1 MRTALVIGTGL
12 IGTSAALALASRGVV
27 VHLADHDPE
36 QARTAAALGAGTD
49 EAPEGPVDLAIV
61 AVPPAQVAGVLADAM
76 RRGVA
81 RGYLDVA
88 SVKGGPRRELEAL
101 GLDLMSPYIGTHPM
115 VGPRASRARW
125 PLPRDL
131 FEGRPWVLTPTRDTD
146 TEVLNLALELVA
158 HCRAVPV
165 VMDADA
171 HDRAVALVS
180 HMPHLVSSMV
190 AARLE
195 NAEEAAVRLCGQG
208 IRDVTR
214 IAASDPADVD
224 RHPLREPRARRR
236 SAHRCRRR
244 PGGDGAGAARAAVL
258 RRRRSGGEGAA
269 GIEDV
274 LRRGNA
280 GQVRV
285 PGKHGAAP
293 AVYEVVAV
301 LIDDQPGQLARIFA
315 DAGGRGS
322 NRGRPDRA
330 RDRAAGGACAADGGA
345 EGGARADGGAA
356 GAGLGDPA
364 VGGRRRGRRAGAVRA
379 GGPEPVTLCGAPA
392 APLPAPCTQKGV
404 RPRGNRRNRTAPAA
418 VIVAIDGP
426 SGTGKSSTSKAVAA
440 QLGLSYLDTGA
451 QYRAITWWMV
461 NNGIELTDPTAIA
474 AVAGKAEIVS
484 GTDPSAP
491 TITVDG
497 VDVAGPDPHHGGHLQ
512 GQRRQRRPRG
522 ACPHHR
528 AAALHRRRGRA
539 GHRRRG
545 P

>member
-12 IGTSAALALASRGVV
+12 IGTSAALALSQRGVA

-49 EAPEGPVDLAIV
+49 DAPDGPVDLAIV
-61 AVPPAQVAGVLADAM
+61 AAPPAHVAAVLADAV
-76 RRGVA
+76 RRGAA

-101 GLDLMSPYIGTHPM
+101 GLDLSPYIGTHPM
-115 VGPRASRARW
+115 AGREKSGPLAATG
-125 PLPRDL
+125 DL

-146 TEVLNLALELVA
+146 TEVLNLALELVS

-180 HMPHLVSSMV
+180 HMPHLLSSLV

-214 IAASDPADVD
+214 IAASDPGMWIDILSANPGPVADLLTDVAAD
-224 RHPLREPRARRR
+224 LEETVRSLRSLQSQHEDERR
-236 SAHRCRRR
+236 
-244 PGGDGAGAARAAVL
+244 
-258 RRRRSGGEGAA
+258 EGTS

-293 AVYEVVAV
+293 RRYEVVAV

-315 DAGGRGS
+315 DAG
-322 NRGRPDRA
+322 RA
-330 RDRAAGGACAADGGA
+330 GVNIEDVRIEHATGQQ
-345 EGGARADGGAA
+345 
-356 GAGLGDPA
+356 AGL
-364 VGGRRRGRRAGAVRA
+364 VQLMV
-379 GGPEPVTLCGAPA
+379 EPKA
-392 APLPAPCTQKGV
+392 APVLSASL
-404 RPRGNRRNRTAPAA
+404 RERGW
-418 VIVAIDGP
+418 AI
-426 SGTGKSSTSKAVAA
+426 
-440 QLGLSYLDTGA
+440 
-451 QYRAITWWMV
+451 
-461 NNGIELTDPTAIA
+461 
-474 AVAGKAEIVS
+474 
-484 GTDPSAP
+484 
-491 TITVDG
+491 
-497 VDVAGPDPHHGGHLQ
+497 
-512 GQRRQRRPRG
+512 RQ
-522 ACPHHR
+522 
-528 AAALHRRRGRA
+528 
-539 GHRRRG
+539 
-545 P
+545 

>member
-12 IGTSAALALASRGVV
+12 IGTSAALALVSRGVI
-27 VHLADHDPE
+27 VHLTDHDPE

-61 AVPPAQVAGVLADAM
+61 AAPPAHVAGVLADAM

-88 SVKGGPRRELEAL
+88 SVKGGPRRELQAT
-101 GLDLMSPYIGTHPM
+101 GLDLSAYLGTHPM
-115 VGPRASRARW
+115 SGREKSGPLAASG
-125 PLPRDL
+125 DL

-146 TEVLNLALELVA
+146 TEVLNLALELVS

-214 IAASDPADVD
+214 IAASDPRMWIDILSANPGPVADLLADVSAD
-224 RHPLREPRARRR
+224 LDETVRALRALQSSDDAKRR
-236 SAHRCRRR
+236 
-244 PGGDGAGAARAAVL
+244 
-258 RRRRSGGEGAA
+258 EGTA

-285 PGKHGAAP
+285 PGKHGSAP
-293 AVYEVVAV
+293 RVYEVVAV

-315 DAGGRGS
+315 DAG
-322 NRGRPDRA
+322 RA
-330 RDRAAGGACAADGGA
+330 GVNIEDVRIEHATGQQ
-345 EGGARADGGAA
+345 
-356 GAGLGDPA
+356 AGLVQLMVEPNA
-364 VGGRRRGRRAGAVRA
+364 V
-379 GGPEPVTLCGAPA
+379 PV
-392 APLPAPCTQKGV
+392 
-404 RPRGNRRNRTAPAA
+404 
-418 VIVAIDGP
+418 
-426 SGTGKSSTSKAVAA
+426 
-440 QLGLSYLDTGA
+440 
-451 QYRAITWWMV
+451 
-461 NNGIELTDPTAIA
+461 LT
-474 AVAGKAEIVS
+474 
-484 GTDPSAP
+484 
-491 TITVDG
+491 
-497 VDVAGPDPHHGGHLQ
+497 
-512 GQRRQRRPRG
+512 
-522 ACPHHR
+522 
-528 AAALHRRRGRA
+528 AALRERGWSIRQ
-539 GHRRRG
+539 
-545 P
+545 

>member
-36 QARTAAALGAGTD
+36 QARTAAALGAGT
-49 EAPEGPVDLAIV
+49 EETPEGPVDLAIV
-61 AVPPAQVAGVLADAM
+61 AAPPALVAGVLADAM
-76 RRGVA
+76 GRGVA

-101 GLDLMSPYIGTHPM
+101 GLDLSSYIGSHPM
-115 VGPRASRARW
+115 SGREKSGPLAATA
-125 PLPRDL
+125 DL

-146 TEVLNLALELVA
+146 TEVLNLALELVS

-214 IAASDPADVD
+214 IAASDPRMWIDILSANPGPVADLLTDVAGDLEETVRALRSLQSADEDKRREGVD
-224 RHPLREPRARRR
+224 
-236 SAHRCRRR
+236 
-244 PGGDGAGAARAAVL
+244 
-258 RRRRSGGEGAA
+258 

-285 PGKHGAAP
+285 PGKHGSAP
-293 AVYEVVAV
+293 RVYEVVAV

-315 DAGGRGS
+315 DAGM
-322 NRGRPDRA
+322 
-330 RDRAAGGACAADGGA
+330 AGVNIEDVRIEHATGQQ
-345 EGGARADGGAA
+345 A
-356 GAGLGDPA
+356 GYVQLM
-364 VGGRRRGRRAGAVRA
+364 V
-379 GGPEPVTLCGAPA
+379 EP
-392 APLPAPCTQKGV
+392 
-404 RPRGNRRNRTAPAA
+404 
-418 VIVAIDGP
+418 
-426 SGTGKSSTSKAVAA
+426 KSVPV
-440 QLGLSYLDTGA
+440 LS
-451 QYRAITWWMV
+451 
-461 NNGIELTDPTAIA
+461 
-474 AVAGKAEIVS
+474 
-484 GTDPSAP
+484 
-491 TITVDG
+491 
-497 VDVAGPDPHHGGHLQ
+497 
-512 GQRRQRRPRG
+512 
-522 ACPHHR
+522 
-528 AAALHRRRGRA
+528 AALRERGWAIRQ
-539 GHRRRG
+539 
-545 P
+545 

>member
-12 IGTSAALALASRGVV
+12 IGTSAALALVGRGVQ
-27 VHLADHDPE
+27 VHLTDHDPE

-61 AVPPAQVAGVLADAM
+61 AAPPAHVAAVLADAM

-81 RGYLDVA
+81 RGYIDVA

-101 GLDLMSPYIGTHPM
+101 GLDLAAYIGTHPM
-115 VGPRASRARW
+115 SGREKSGPLAATG
-125 PLPRDL
+125 DL

-146 TEVLNLALELVA
+146 TEVLNLALELVS

-214 IAASDPADVD
+214 IAASDPRMWIDILSANPGPVADLLTDVAAD
-224 RHPLREPRARRR
+224 IEETVRALRSLQSSDEAKR
-236 SAHRCRRR
+236 
-244 PGGDGAGAARAAVL
+244 
-258 RRRRSGGEGAA
+258 GEGAV

-285 PGKHGAAP
+285 PGKHGSAP
-293 AVYEVVAV
+293 RTYEVVAV

-315 DAGGRGS
+315 DAG
-322 NRGRPDRA
+322 RA
-330 RDRAAGGACAADGGA
+330 GINIEDVRIEHATGQQ
-345 EGGARADGGAA
+345 
-356 GAGLGDPA
+356 AGL
-364 VGGRRRGRRAGAVRA
+364 VQLMV
-379 GGPEPVTLCGAPA
+379 EP
-392 APLPAPCTQKGV
+392 Q
-404 RPRGNRRNRTAPAA
+404 TAP
-418 VIVAIDGP
+418 V
-426 SGTGKSSTSKAVAA
+426 
-440 QLGLSYLDTGA
+440 
-451 QYRAITWWMV
+451 
-461 NNGIELTDPTAIA
+461 LT
-474 AVAGKAEIVS
+474 
-484 GTDPSAP
+484 
-491 TITVDG
+491 
-497 VDVAGPDPHHGGHLQ
+497 
-512 GQRRQRRPRG
+512 
-522 ACPHHR
+522 
-528 AAALHRRRGRA
+528 AALRERGWAIRQ
-539 GHRRRG
+539 
-545 P
+545 